1 MMNVYRN
8 AARNWLNGTKW
19 HVAATLTFSD
29 ETHEKC
35 AEWLLKRFENEANTL
50 IFKNTKR
57 EKRGGK
63 RLELVTIQENNS
75 IETNLHLHLAI
86 RMPKELG
93 DDYELFCKF
102 LAQLWKE
109 NCGKNFIAEFKTI
122 HDSKGWIDYITKGI
136 IGNNCDSLN
145 LYCSYIA
152 AANLL
157 IE

>member
-1 MMNVYRN
+1 MGYVYRN

-19 HVAATLTFSD
+19 HVAATLTFSS
-29 ETHEKC
+29 ETHEKA
-35 AEWLLKRFENEANTL
+35 AERLLKHFVDEANRL
-50 IFKNTKR
+50 IYKNAKR
-57 EKRGGK
+57 KNRGGK
-63 RLELVTIQENNS
+63 RLELVAIEENNS

-86 RMPKELG
+86 KMPKELG

-109 NCGKNFIAEFKTI
+109 HCGKNFIAEFKAI
-122 HDSKGWIDYITKGI
+122 HDSTGWIDYITKGI
-136 IGNNCDSLN
+136 TGNNCDTLN
-145 LYCSYIA
+145 LISSNVA